1 MERIY
6 FSYIGTV
13 ASDHSF
19 NEYVEF
25 VRTVIKR
32 DELKDVKFLIATK
45 NRVERRG
52 LSALLDSGRLDLVE
66 GTPLTDRQINV
77 FYRTSYAV
85 WNAYER
91 TTQSGVLAKAFMFG
105 TPAIVLKKNLSEF
118 VVDGREVVAIND
130 NRDYDEIK
138 NAIVRI
144 VKDFDSFSA
153 LSRTRFLNTFYYRNY
168 NQLMND
174 VLKK

>member
-1 MERIY
+1 MTKVGINGFGRI
-6 FSYIGTV
+6 GRQV
-13 ASDHSF
+13 
-19 NEYVEF
+19 
-25 VRTVIKR
+25 
-32 DELKDVKFLIATK
+32 LK
-45 NRVERRG
+45 
-52 LSALLDSGRLDLVE
+52 SLVE
-66 GTPLTDRQINV
+66 NYSNDL
-77 FYRTSYAV
+77 
-85 WNAYER
+85 
-91 TTQSGVLAKAFMFG
+91 
-105 TPAIVLKKNLSEF
+105 
-118 VVDGREVVAIND
+118 EVVAIND